1 MPKKTDRRVPLPAGL
16 IPLLDQQQLETYY
29 DVSDWQVLQ
38 WIKQGMPV
46 EPFAGRG
53 RRFDLAK
60 VAEWHAANAGPDADR
75 NVAQLASAG

>member
-60 VAEWHAANAGPDADR
+60 CAAWHAENASPDADR
-75 NVAQLASAG
+75 SVAQLASAG